1 MSRLLNIFFGLKL
14 RYVLISFILLTVIL
28 IAAGYFSIKAGQ
40 NATLAGLEQQGRA
53 LTAILVSSA
62 SNIIASERQFTDI
75 AIDKIIAEVNLV
87 IKNGSYKTNLEL
99 IELLKAELGLARVSL
114 YNQHKTEIVN
124 IKDEP
129 RSVTPALDSLGEYF
143 LDNIKLD
150 EPFDIIFDL
159 YQVQERH
166 YLFSMLPY
174 KNDLFVYIIYPWAVG
189 QYADRKLSLA
199 YLLNQL
205 SQEAGI
211 EYIML
216 QNLEGIVFASKQ
228 ISQTDRIEDD
238 PFLTRALDADSVLYR
253 LVDFQDRKAL
263 EVVQTFN
270 SGEEFY
276 GLFRVGL
283 SLYGY
288 RQLNAN
294 FRKQVWLFVAL
305 LVALGLV
312 GFAIVVGFQN
322 LNIMENALNRAR
334 AISLSLHDSI
344 AGIVLSTDEQLK
356 ITTANVL
363 ARKHFGLPDG
373 RPKQWDY
380 SRYFPDDPFKVRE
393 VLNNKRPISFETQ
406 IRGRTGQ
413 IDLLVSTSALVDD
426 KGEATGVIVVAHD
439 VSEKLAL
446 ERQAQQA
453 HRLSELGTVAAG
465 LAHDIRNPLNAI
477 GMVIQR
483 MENEVTVTDGEGDY
497 KDFMTTFKNELNK
510 LNVIIEK
517 ILQAA
522 KFGRLECKET
532 DIKPVIE
539 QVIAL
544 YQYEAAER
552 DIRIKAEL
560 SKGKASINEI
570 AFKGIL
576 SNLIKNAIEAID
588 KNGSIE
594 ITAKFDANNL
604 IIQIEDNGPGIAA
617 EQINNLFKPF
627 YTTKVSGTGLGL
639 ATAYKSAID
648 HGGDLSVES
657 RSGGPT
663 KFILTIPLKR

>member
-1 MSRLLNIFFGLKL
+1 MSKLLNIFFGLKL

-53 LTAILVSSA
+53 LTTVLVSSA
-62 SNIIASERQFTDI
+62 SNIIASERRFTDI
-75 AIDKIIAEVNLV
+75 AIDKIIAEVDLV
-87 IKNGSYKTNLEL
+87 IKNGSYKTNQEFM
-99 IELLKAELGLARVSL
+99 ELLNAELGLERISI
-114 YNQHKTEIVN
+114 YDRHKTEIVN
-124 IKDEP
+124 IKDES
-129 RSVTPALDSLGEYF
+129 RSITSAFDSLGEYF
-143 LDNIKLD
+143 LENIKFD

-159 YQVQERH
+159 YQVQERR
-166 YLFSMLPY
+166 YLFGMLPF
-174 KNDLFVYIIYPWAVG
+174 KDDLFIYMVYPWVVG
-189 QYADRKLSLA
+189 QYADPKLSLA

-216 QNLEGIVFASKQ
+216 QNLEGIVFASKLV
-228 ISQTDRIEDD
+228 SQTDRIKDD
-238 PFLTRALDADSVLYR
+238 PFLTGALDADSVLYR
-253 LVDFQDRKAL
+253 LVDFQDRKVL
-263 EVVQTFN
+263 EVIQTFN

-288 RQLNAN
+288 RQLTAN
-294 FRKQVWLFVAL
+294 FRKQVWLFVVL
-305 LVALGLV
+305 LVVLGLV
-312 GFAIVVGFQN
+312 GFAIAVGFQN
-322 LNIMENALNRAR
+322 LNIMEGALNRSR

-344 AGIVLSTDEQLK
+344 AGIVLTTDERLK
-356 ITTANVL
+356 ITTANIS
-363 ARKHFGLPDG
+363 AREHFGLPDG
-373 RPKQWDY
+373 RPKQWEY

-393 VLNNKRPISFETQ
+393 VLINKRPISFETQ

-413 IDLLVSTSALVDD
+413 LDMLVSTSVLTDD
-426 KGEATGVIVVAHD
+426 KGKTTGVIVVAHD

-483 MENEVTVTDGEGDY
+483 MESEITVSSKESEY
-497 KDFMTTFKNELNK
+497 ENFMTILKSELKK
-510 LNVIIEK
+510 LNVTIEK
-517 ILQAA
+517 ILQVA
-522 KFGRLECKET
+522 KSGRLECKKA
-532 DIKPVIE
+532 DIKPVID

-544 YQYEAAER
+544 YHHEADER
-552 DIRIKAEL
+552 GINIKANI
-560 SKGKASINEI
+560 SNGKAFIDEI
-570 AFKGIL
+570 AFKGII

-588 KNGSIE
+588 KEGNIDIS
-594 ITAKFDANNL
+594 AKFDAGDL
-604 IIQIEDNGPGIAA
+604 IIEIEDDGPGISG

-627 YTTKVSGTGLGL
+627 YTTRVSGTGLGL

-648 HGGDLSVES
+648 HGGDLRVES
-657 RSGGPT
+657 KTGGPT
-663 KFILTIPLKR
+663 RFILTIPLKR